1 MPLIAPLVAA
11 GVSMGVAVGV
21 TACKVLFAMLNP
33 SAKVPW
39 LVRKPMAA
47 ASALIAALGGTL
59 AGLSTTYL
67 PVYVVLPALLRSG
80 VSQPA
85 AIAAM
90 LLLLLVPPMILP
102 PCKPAEVRADLLLY
116 FIVLWHHGYLL
127 AWPAFFNSGL
137 ANGSLHPESYL
148 GVVVASTLS
157 LGMHTRS
164 MLYDFVL
171 PTRSRSS
178 GERVSRPHQQRH
190 AAVAAPRRQSGS
202 SSGGSRRDVS
212 AAATPTA
219 TATPAAGHPQQL
231 ASPTAAAAATAAGAP
246 SPPKKAPAE
255 NAAKTRV
262 E

>member
-1 MPLIAPLVAA
+1 MPLITPLVAA

-67 PVYVVLPALLRSG
+67 PVYVALPALLRSG

-127 AWPAFFNSGL
+127 AWPAHLNSGV
-137 ANGSLHPESYL
+137 ANGAIGPDLYL
-148 GVVVASTLS
+148 CVALASALS
-157 LGMHTRS
+157 LATHARATLHDTMAPPSRTR
-164 MLYDFVL
+164 
-171 PTRSRSS
+171 
-178 GERVSRPHQQRH
+178 
-190 AAVAAPRRQSGS
+190 S
-202 SSGGSRRDVS
+202 SSGGSGGGSTGSSGSSSARRSKEGGHHSSREKASSSSASGSSGKHASSSASS
-212 AAATPTA
+212 AASSSS
-219 TATPAAGHPQQL
+219 G
-231 ASPTAAAAATAAGAP
+231 ASK
-246 SPPKKAPAE
+246 SKHE
-255 NAAKTRV
+255 
-262 E
+262 